1 MSSNFSPNWIGGH
14 QEGTRKAMCSFL
26 RINPGRYIEYVMAEF
41 MGQRETF
48 SFRPCIASNYYN
60 SCKITA
66 LPLYPGRHS
75 IDLIEIEG

>member
-1 MSSNFSPNWIGGH
+1 MSSNFSPNWIGRH

-48 SFRPCIASNYYN
+48 SF
-60 SCKITA
+60 
-66 LPLYPGRHS
+66 
-75 IDLIEIEG
+75 